1 LRSGRRQRLVQAAVH
16 REEWV
21 MKKRLGEILMERGL
35 IDSDQLNAALGHQR
49 QWGMRLGTA
58 LVAKGFVAE
67 GMLTRVLSE
76 SLGFPMVDLSRV
88 VIDPK
93 VIALVPRRT
102 CEAHDVIPVGV
113 KEEPGR
119 RKVLFLAMADPLNAT
134 VIDEIAF
141 TNDCIVKPAI
151 AQISS
156 LEQAV
161 RRYYLGQR
169 VDIAP
174 LSFEARPKTSA
185 AFVDDSETMTIT
197 GTGVGGERVVVGRQP
212 IDTAPVIE
220 LREEVPAEPVL
231 SPFDAPPLPQDY
243 VGQRTGVFAMPPPV
257 QVEGVHSRVDELPIQ
272 DGDILA
278 ISRTADLE
286 QIEALE
292 RKFWALMRVLARRG
306 LVTKEEF
313 LAELRNAE

>member
-1 LRSGRRQRLVQAAVH
+1 
-16 REEWV
+16 
-21 MKKRLGEILMERGL
+21 
-35 IDSDQLNAALGHQR
+35 
-49 QWGMRLGTA
+49 
-58 LVAKGFVAE
+58 
-67 GMLTRVLSE
+67 
-76 SLGFPMVDLSRV
+76 
-88 VIDPK
+88 
-93 VIALVPRRT
+93 
-102 CEAHDVIPVGV
+102 V

-141 TNDCIVKPAI
+141 MNDCVVKPAI

-156 LEQAV
+156 LQQAV

-174 LSFEARPKTSA
+174 LSFEARPKA
-185 AFVDDSETMTIT
+185 AAALDDGDTMTIT
-197 GTGVGGERVVVGRQP
+197 GTGVGGERVVVGRHSL
-212 IDTAPVIE
+212 DGAPLIE
-220 LREEVPAEPVL
+220 LREEVPAEATL

-257 QVEGVHSRVDELPIQ
+257 QVQGVPSRPDELSVD

-313 LAELRNAE
+313 LAELRSAE